1 MEEIRTLCAGDLEAA
16 WALDRDAFHAPV
28 ERREGFLR
36 LDPARFVGAFDAG
49 RLVGIA
55 AAHAMRQYFGG
66 RAVPMGGVHS
76 VAVAPDRRG
85 RGLGRRLL
93 AALLAAMRERG
104 EALSTLFPATS
115 RPYRAVGY
123 ELAGATCWRRVAP
136 RTLEALPRPERAEPV
151 PIAAGEIPLLAECH
165 EAVARATNG
174 FVARSARWWEAA
186 RDSLWAD
193 RSVFAARDAAGRIG
207 GYVVYRQLEGEYTS
221 LGGPFRLALDEIL
234 WRDRDAGLALWRL
247 LGSWAAQVDAI
258 LWRSTA
264 EEPLLLLLP
273 EQELGLVAEV
283 RWMTRLVDPAAAVE
297 ARGFPEGLE
306 AEAHVELEDAALP
319 ANSGRYVLRVAKGRG
334 ALERGGRGDLRLD
347 AGAFAS
353 LFTGW
358 ATPERLA
365 QAGRLSG
372 DAAASCAALA
382 SASRA
387 GLAAASRA
395 ALAAAFAG
403 PTPWMPEQF

>member
-1 MEEIRTLCAGDLEAA
+1 MEEIRVLRAEDLEAA
-16 WALDRDAFHAPV
+16 WTLDRDAFHTPA
-28 ERREGFLR
+28 ERREPFLR
-36 LDPARFVGAFDAG
+36 LDPARMVGAFAG
-49 RLVGIA
+49 RRLVGIA
-55 AAHAMRQYFGG
+55 AAHAMQQYFGG

-85 RGLGRRLL
+85 RGLGGRLL
-93 AALLAAMRERG
+93 VDLLAAMRERG
-104 EALSTLFPATS
+104 EALSVLFPATS

-136 RTLEALPRPERAEPV
+136 RALEALPRPEHAETI
-151 PIAAGEIPLLAECH
+151 PIAADEIPRLAECH
-165 EAVARATNG
+165 AAVAHGTNG
-174 FVARSARWWEAA
+174 FLARSARWWEAA
-186 RDSLWAD
+186 RDSLWAG

-221 LGGPFRLALDEIL
+221 LGGPFRLAVDEIL

-247 LGSWAAQVDAI
+247 LGSWAPQVETI
-258 LWRSTA
+258 LWRGTA

-283 RWMTRLVDPAAAVE
+283 RWMARLVDPAAAVE
-297 ARGFPEGLE
+297 ARGFPEGLD
-306 AEAHVELEDAALP
+306 AEAQVELDDAALP

-347 AGAFAS
+347 AGALAA

-358 ATPERLA
+358 ATPERLG
-365 QAGRLSG
+365 QAGRLLG
-372 DAAASCAALA
+372 DAAASRAA
-382 SASRA
+382 
-387 GLAAASRA
+387 LAAASRA

-403 PTPWMPEQF
+403 PTPWMLEQF